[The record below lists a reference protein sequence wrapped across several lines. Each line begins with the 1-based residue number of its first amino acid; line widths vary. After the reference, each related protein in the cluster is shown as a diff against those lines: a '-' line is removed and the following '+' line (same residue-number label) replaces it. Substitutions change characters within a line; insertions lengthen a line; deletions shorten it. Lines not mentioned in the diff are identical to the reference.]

1 MEFPEGLRVVPVQ
14 DDAALW
20 EFIRFPWR
28 IYQNDPYWVPPIL
41 SHQRQFLDPQH
52 GPFFEIGEAQYFLAL
67 SGGRP
72 LGRIS
77 AHRNRLHEVHHGP
90 EAGFFGFFECVRDPR
105 VAGALFEA
113 AAAWLRARGKS
124 RVYGPLNF
132 SIYDEMGLLVEG
144 FDSLPAF
151 LHTHNPP
158 YYPDLLTDLGFRKT
172 MDWHALRLTRTGSDP
187 TGAEERLQDIMARA
201 GLTFTTYH
209 PREMT
214 RQAEEAYA
222 LFNEAW
228 SPNWGHVPVTRRQF
242 QSAMTDL
249 KPILRPDLVNL
260 ILDQGRLVAFS
271 IVVPDLNPLIQKLD
285 GRLTLWGKLRLLY
298 EGKYKPVRK
307 VRALM
312 LGVHQPYQRR
322 GLHVAMILRTYLY
335 LMRHTPWEMADLSLI
350 PENLRHYMMAFQT
363 LGAQRYKT
371 FRVLEKEI

>member
-1 MEFPEGLRVVPVQ
+1 
-14 DDAALW
+14 
-20 EFIRFPWR
+20 
-28 IYQNDPYWVPPIL
+28 
-41 SHQRQFLDPQH
+41 
-52 GPFFEIGEAQYFLAL
+52 
-67 SGGRP
+67 
-72 LGRIS
+72 
-77 AHRNRLHEVHHGP
+77 
-90 EAGFFGFFECVRDPR
+90 
-105 VAGALFEA
+105 
-113 AAAWLRARGKS
+113 
-124 RVYGPLNF
+124 
-132 SIYDEMGLLVEG
+132 
-144 FDSLPAF
+144 
-151 LHTHNPP
+151 
-158 YYPDLLTDLGFRKT
+158 
-172 MDWHALRLTRTGSDP
+172 
-187 TGAEERLQDIMARA
+187 
-201 GLTFTTYH
+201 
-209 PREMT
+209 
-214 RQAEEAYA
+214 
-222 LFNEAW
+222 
-228 SPNWGHVPVTRRQF
+228 
-242 QSAMTDL
+242 MTDL